1 MLCYCYWN
9 FRQSIDLYSSV
20 PSPSIGFLGNSS
32 LTRLSSSFLST
43 SLTRRHTPE
52 VLPSV
57 TKPLIQPTEEEKHQ
71 RRSSHTLL
79 PPLSRRSSLLKKESK
94 ISHEVPSRHCSFGQA
109 VLNGLLL
116 NLRLLLLYLCMIY
129 DWKCVYKGCHRCTNR
144 FCSVEL
150 DSIHILRGGKQTRP
164 LFVTDFVQFLSSCW
178 IFFLINFII
187 FKNDLYV
194 KTWDMLIWEY
204 VHLFIDITYLT
215 TKQCTENHQFV
226 YALLLFLILQA

>member
-1 MLCYCYWN
+1 LILEITYCVLTWSILKKLSREVWKFQQSCYWTTLFFFFYLYELIWWTMVTVLSIKCINEILMLCYCYWN

-94 ISHEVPSRHCSFGQA
+94 VSHEVPSRHCSFGQA
-109 VLNGLLL
+109 VLNGKLL
-116 NLRLLLLYLCMIY
+116 NLRLYLLYCMIY
-129 DWKCVYKGCHRCTNR
+129 GWKCVYKGSYCRTNR
-144 FCSVEL
+144 FCIVEL
-150 DSIHILRGGKQTRP
+150 DSIHILWGGCYR
-164 LFVTDFVQFLSSCW
+164 FSS
-178 IFFLINFII
+178 IFTKLLNI
-187 FKNDLYV
+187 FPD
-194 KTWDMLIWEY
+194 
-204 VHLFIDITYLT
+204 
-215 TKQCTENHQFV
+215 
-226 YALLLFLILQA
+226 